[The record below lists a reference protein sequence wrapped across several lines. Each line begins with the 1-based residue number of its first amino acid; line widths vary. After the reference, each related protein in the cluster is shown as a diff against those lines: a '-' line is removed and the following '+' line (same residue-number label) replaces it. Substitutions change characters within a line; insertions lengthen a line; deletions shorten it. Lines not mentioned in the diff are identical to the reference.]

1 MLRART
7 ESSKENRKQFIL
19 DCAEQIILQD
29 GLSTLS
35 IANVSKRSKLAVGT
49 IYLYFKSKEDIIA
62 HLTIK
67 SREILL
73 QKFVDHTQNKENAL
87 EKIAALLLAFFDFYK
102 ENPFYT
108 QLVSFYETN
117 AGLEETDELRQA
129 SFKITK
135 LVVDM
140 VKEGKEQQVVHSSIN
155 DMAFSFWLWGTTVGI
170 LQLIEVKKKVM
181 AEVMQRTELDFYK
194 THIELVINSL
204 KK

>member
-19 DCAEQIILQD
+19 DCAEQIILED

-35 IANVSKRSKLAVGT
+35 IGNVSKRSKLAVGT
-49 IYLYFKSKEDIIA
+49 IYLYFKSKEEIIA

-73 QKFVDHTQNKENAL
+73 QKFVEHTHPKEDAL
-87 EKIAALLLAFFDFYK
+87 EKIAALLHAFFDFYK
-102 ENPFYT
+102 QNPFYT

-117 AGLEETDELRQA
+117 AGLEETDELKQA

-135 LVVDM
+135 LVVDI
-140 VKEGKEQQVVHSSIN
+140 VNLGKEQKVIHRSIN
-155 DMAFSFWLWGTTVGI
+155 EMAFSFWLWGSTVGI
-170 LQLIEVKKKVM
+170 LQLIEVKKKLLL
-181 AEVMQRTELDFYK
+181 EVMQQTDHDFYNA
-194 THIELVINSL
+194 HISRVSL
-204 KK
+204 KSC